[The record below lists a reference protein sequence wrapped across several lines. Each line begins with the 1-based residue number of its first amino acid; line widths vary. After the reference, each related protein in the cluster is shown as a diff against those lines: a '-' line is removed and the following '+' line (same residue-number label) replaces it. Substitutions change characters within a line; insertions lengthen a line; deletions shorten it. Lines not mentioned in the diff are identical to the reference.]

1 MSETT
6 VLIVKFN
13 KLYLGNV
20 AKSIFDANV
29 YFLPITTI
37 SDLDKFYFLSM
48 IIAVCWVI
56 TVFCLN
62 TWRYTAVTYCG
73 GNQSGKGGGE
83 RERKSETE
91 N

>member
-1 MSETT
+1 MI
-6 VLIVKFN
+6 L
-13 KLYLGNV
+13 
-20 AKSIFDANV
+20 
-29 YFLPITTI
+29 
-37 SDLDKFYFLSM
+37 YFLSM

-73 GNQSGKGGGE
+73 GNQAGEREEGREGGGE